1 MPDPKENIGLTD
13 KDYQTPEVIDKV
25 SEHLSLLDG
34 EDVVT
39 PEPKLEPAGESEPTP
54 SPKPKKEAEAAGDEE
69 PTPEPESKP
78 ATDEPTL
85 PDNYYRAAIHN
96 EWTPE
101 EISDFLKADPEKAL
115 KTFERLYKTTNEM
128 SKRFAQLGETAL
140 KVQQPQPQPQPVVQ
154 PAVQDFVDMKKIREE
169 YSDNPLVDVIGTLN
183 EGLKKVLAQRQEQ
196 PQPVAQPQTVQVD
209 RARYEED
216 MAIAQQLQHFFGADD
231 MKSYDDFYGASLD
244 ESGKMLMTVD
254 HLTPGQQANRTAA
267 IRLADRILAGSELQG
282 AAMPV
287 SEALELA
294 HLVVTEKIRE
304 KAIRDNLVAKVVK
317 QGKGLTLKPSG
328 SKKDESG
335 GPPKTEDEL
344 VDRTKARMEKLL
356 K

>member
-1 MPDPKENIGLTD
+1 MPDSKENIGLTD

-25 SEHLSLLDG
+25 STHLSLLDG
-34 EDVVT
+34 EDIVT
-39 PEPKLEPAGESEPTP
+39 PIDVVEPAGEPEPTP
-54 SPKPKKEAEAAGDEE
+54 SPKPKKETEAAGDGE
-69 PTPEPESKP
+69 PTPEPEPKP
-78 ATDEPTL
+78 AIDEPTL

-101 EISDFLKADPEKAL
+101 EISDFLKVDPEKAL

-154 PAVQDFVDMKKIREE
+154 PTVQDFVDMKKIREE

-183 EGLKKVLAQRQEQ
+183 EGLKKLVSQRAEQ
-196 PQPVAQPQTVQVD
+196 PQPVAQPQVD

-216 MAIAQQLQHFFGADD
+216 MAIAQQLQYFFGDD
-231 MKSYDDFYGASLD
+231 GMKSYDDFYGASLD
-244 ESGKMLMTVD
+244 ESGKMLVTVD
-254 HLTPGQQANRTAA
+254 HLTPGQQANRTAV

-294 HLVVTEKIRE
+294 HLVVTEKMRE

-344 VDRTKARMEKLL
+344 VERTKERAAKLL
-356 K
+356 KP